1 VPYQTPHGFEMREN
15 GLYRDPGEGKTPFRV
30 CGPFEVLGE
39 TRPENGDAWG
49 LLLRWKD
56 RDGREHEWIMPRRL
70 LAGEAAEVRQ
80 RFADCGLDVS
90 GTDGSRRALVQFLA
104 DVKHSARVRTVGQTG
119 WYRPATG
126 GAAFVLPGSAVGH
139 LPGEIVRLD
148 IDPPPSVY
156 RTRSPLQE
164 WRDRVA
170 SLCAG
175 NSRAVFA
182 IGCGF
187 AAPLLPLLSD
197 EGGGFNF
204 RGESSKGK
212 TTLIDAAATVWG
224 APSTTDSNAFV
235 RQWRSTGNALEATAA
250 AHNHVLLPMDELG
263 QADPRELAE
272 TLYMLANGAGK
283 GRAKA
288 GGGNRAVTT
297 WNTLVLSSSEE
308 SAARMIEGA
317 GRRMKAGQEVRLIDI
332 PAIVPGAYGC
342 FEDLHGLA
350 DGKAFA
356 QAVRRAA
363 VECYGS
369 AGPDFVRCLSELR
382 AQNPDAIAEKL
393 APRVRAWCAAQVPA
407 GADGQV
413 QRAGQRFAVVA
424 VAGELAGEFGITG
437 WPAGDV
443 ADAVGVVFRAWL
455 RDRGSTGSRED
466 QHLFAAFRKFMMLHG
481 NARFEPVRENH
492 DDVGS
497 QTEAVLPDGS
507 RVMNRAGWRW
517 QDVTEAGERVWIYG
531 MQPDVFDA
539 EIAAPLGMEGK
550 EARGRLGKAGMIR
563 GVKESGELRWTFR
576 PRSIPGHKRPRL
588 VFRFTPFCQQNR
600 GRR

>member
-1 VPYQTPHGFEMREN
+1 MVDRGFEQLPPELQRGLRLYSISPADWDALRTAPDHFQIDGRTFLTPDAADRSQVQMSARARDMLALKLRTYYGDVADRYVITPNIADQRYARLGSTAAPGTIAGEAMRFIAQFKTWPVAAMRQ
-15 GLYRDPGEGKTPFRV
+15 GLGRELSGGQGVAGAITGIVHLAIMGTAFGYLRMAISDLSKGITPRDPSSPATWLAALAQGG
-30 CGPFEVLGE
+30 GAGILGDFL
-39 TRPENGDAWG
+39 PENGDAWG

-90 GTDGSRRALVQFLA
+90 GTDVSRRALVQFLA

-126 GAAFVLPGSAVGH
+126 GVAFVLPGSAVGH

-224 APSTTDSNAFV
+224 VPSKTDADAFV

-263 QADPRELAE
+263 QADPR
-272 TLYMLANGAGK
+272 GDGGCGK
-283 GRAKA
+283 
-288 GGGNRAVTT
+288 
-297 WNTLVLSSSEE
+297 
-308 SAARMIEGA
+308 
-317 GRRMKAGQEVRLIDI
+317 
-332 PAIVPGAYGC
+332 P
-342 FEDLHGLA
+342 
-350 DGKAFA
+350 
-356 QAVRRAA
+356 
-363 VECYGS
+363 
-369 AGPDFVRCLSELR
+369 
-382 AQNPDAIAEKL
+382 
-393 APRVRAWCAAQVPA
+393 PRS
-407 GADGQV
+407 
-413 QRAGQRFAVVA
+413 F
-424 VAGELAGEFGITG
+424 
-437 WPAGDV
+437 
-443 ADAVGVVFRAWL
+443 
-455 RDRGSTGSRED
+455 S
-466 QHLFAAFRKFMMLHG
+466 
-481 NARFEPVRENH
+481 
-492 DDVGS
+492 
-497 QTEAVLPDGS
+497 
-507 RVMNRAGWRW
+507 
-517 QDVTEAGERVWIYG
+517 G
-531 MQPDVFDA
+531 MQ
-539 EIAAPLGMEGK
+539 
-550 EARGRLGKAGMIR
+550 
-563 GVKESGELRWTFR
+563 R
-576 PRSIPGHKRPRL
+576 PPSS
-588 VFRFTPFCQQNR
+588 
-600 GRR
+600 